1 MPHSFDVT
9 AEVGG
14 TPALFVLQFEERAR
28 FDYPSEV
35 LVHAVFPMGTSIHA
49 LVGGPAELTYAR
61 TGDVPRRLTGVVE
74 SATLVGAVRLDEG
87 TVELELRIVS
97 EMLLLEGT
105 RTCRIFQE
113 KSVPDI
119 VQAVLQEHGLGAERV
134 RFQLQGTYQPRA
146 FCVQYNET
154 SLAFVRRLL
163 ADEGINFF
171 TEYQEKDA
179 ERFVFVD
186 DTRSLPVTDG
196 ASSTLTWR
204 PRNGL
209 TGSPT
214 QLFDLH
220 AQHEVRSGKV
230 TLRDYDFERPKLQ
243 LEATAEATA
252 NPELALYDYPGGYT
266 EPAEGKRLAQVRL
279 EEERTHAARL
289 TFQTS
294 SVDLAVG
301 QKFNLEDAPS
311 PAFELPDSADGFLV
325 TEIVRTYD
333 QASGKRRRPPL
344 VHRRPHLARGLA
356 GAAQTL
362 GALLVGAV
370 AGSEFAHAHAHLD
383 FDLDDHDDHPSAA
396 ADDDTN
402 LERDG
407 ANADGD
413 DDGGDARADRGA
425 ERYTVVA
432 HAIAGGVVRRPV
444 REVPRPQ
451 IVGPQTARVVAP
463 AGSPTEEIHTDEHG
477 RTKVAFLWDRSGT
490 TDETAS
496 AWFRTAQLQ
505 TSGSMMLPRVG
516 WEVIVEFLEGD
527 PDRPIVTGRLYN
539 GMFVPPYALPE
550 GKARTTLRSAS
561 TPGGG
566 GSNEIRYDDRAGAE
580 EINIRSQKATNMTA
594 ANNKTKNIGQNE
606 TQVISGNAS
615 VSIGAN
621 QTTKITK
628 GYQHTVA
635 ASQTV
640 SVGAARKVEINAVSS
655 FGIGGDATI
664 TVGANQFEM
673 DGNPLAG
680 LLDIAAARA
689 TEFAQAKAD
698 EMIGQVEA
706 MVQEQVAQTLGP
718 IDDFVNQANEV
729 GQAMEAAQNGDLS
742 AAAHVVAGAAG
753 LPEAGALLTAAGAP
767 PPSGASENAIPVP
780 GAVAHDAIESGA
792 ADLRAATRAAIA
804 GGISSARDAVGEA
817 LGVGGARSSSES
829 GAIVA
834 GAEGAAGGQ
843 NEANTHTGPG
853 HAIHKIGGNYSET
866 SASLRV
872 MAALN
877 GIHTK
882 IGGDATQTIGAAHAE
897 LVLGNRN
904 ESCGTDKT
912 ETAGGLVVIT
922 KGDEEEECASRTTMV
937 GGAIIQL
944 IKGSRTVTAGG
955 PATIIGAYHKMQGAT
970 SVTFKAGISE
980 VVIDGSGVS
989 ISTLLLMMGGST
1001 LQLAQDVADA

>member
-1 MPHSFDVT
+1 MSLSFDVV

-14 TPALFVLQFEERAR
+14 TQALSVLHFEERMR
-28 FDYPSEV
+28 FDYPSEFW
-35 LVHAVFPMGTSIHA
+35 VHAVFPHGTMA
-49 LVGGPAELTYAR
+49 KELVGAPASLLYAHIHQ
-61 TGDVPRRLTGVVE
+61 TGRRLTGVVE
-74 SATLVGAVRLDEG
+74 SATLVGSVRLDVADG
-87 TVELELRIVS
+87 GVELRLRVVS
-97 EMLLLEGT
+97 QLQLLDGT

-113 KSVPDI
+113 LSVPDI
-119 VQAVLQEHGLGAERV
+119 VSAVLQEHGITSERIV
-134 RFQLQGTYQPRA
+134 FQLQDTYRPRVY
-146 FCVQYNET
+146 CVQYNET

-163 ADEGINFF
+163 ADEGITFF
-171 TEYQEKDA
+171 TEYQEEDP

-186 DTRSLPVTDG
+186 DTRALPL
-196 ASSTLTWR
+196 ASPLTWR

-209 TGSPT
+209 LAAGEHV
-214 QLFDLH
+214 FDLH
-220 AQHEVRSGKV
+220 EIQQVRSGKV
-230 TLRDYDFERPKLQ
+230 TLRDYDFERPKLD
-243 LEATAEATA
+243 LEATAEAPTNA
-252 NPELALYDYPGGYT
+252 ALALYDYPGGYT
-266 EPAEGKRLAQVRL
+266 EPAEGKRLAQIRL
-279 EEERTHAARL
+279 EEEQTFARQIS
-289 TFQTS
+289 FQTNS
-294 SVDLAVG
+294 IELAVG
-301 QKFNLEDAPS
+301 QKFKLEDAPAGVS
-311 PAFELPDSADGFLV
+311 FGDGDAEFLV
-325 TEIVRTYD
+325 TEIVRTYEHSNEK
-333 QASGKRRRPPL
+333 QRRQVPAGL
-344 VHRRPHLARGLA
+344 HRSRVRSAVDRLEAA
-356 GAAQTL
+356 GRL
-362 GALLVGAV
+362 GATLHRVTDGA
-370 AGSEFAHAHAHLD
+370 EFAGLLHEHEH
-383 FDLDDHDDHPSAA
+383 DLDLDLEATVHEHSHPQPMEGALAAVEEVAHDITP
-396 ADDDTN
+396 
-402 LERDG
+402 
-407 ANADGD
+407 GD
-413 DDGGDARADRGA
+413 LATEHYRVVARAVPAD
-425 ERYTVVA
+425 
-432 HAIAGGVVRRPV
+432 VVRRPV
-444 REVPRPQ
+444 REVSRPR

-477 RTKVAFLWDRSGT
+477 RTKVAFLWDRTGT

-539 GMFVPPYALPE
+539 GMFVPPYSLPA

-566 GSNEIRYDDRAGAE
+566 GSNEIRYDDSAGAE

-594 ANNKTKNIGQNE
+594 ANNKTKNVGQDE
-606 TQVISGNAS
+606 TVVISGNAS
-615 VSIGAN
+615 LSVGAN

-640 SVGAARKVEINAVSS
+640 SVGATRKVEINAVSS
-655 FGIGGDATI
+655 FGIGGDATT

-673 DGNPLAG
+673 DGNPIAG

-698 EMIGQVEA
+698 EMIGQVEG

-718 IDDFVNQANEV
+718 IDDFVNQVNDV

-753 LPEAGALLTAAGAP
+753 LPEAGELLTAVGSP
-767 PPSGASENAIPVP
+767 PPAGPSDNAIPLP
-780 GAVAHDAIESGA
+780 GTVAQEAIASGA
-792 ADLRAATRAAIA
+792 NDLRAATRAAIA
-804 GGISSARDAVGEA
+804 GGISSARDAVGDA

-829 GAIVA
+829 GAIVG

-843 NEANTHTGPG
+843 NEANSHIGPG
-853 HAIHKIGGNYSET
+853 HAIHKIGGNHSET

-877 GIHTK
+877 GINTN

-897 LVLGNRN
+897 LIVGNRN

-922 KGDEEEECASRTTMV
+922 KADEEEECASRTTMV

-1001 LQLAQDVADA
+1001 IQLAQDVADA